1 VTAWGPAPS
10 VSSDGARPAKVL
22 KPVILI
28 TGAGGQLGRELLRAR
43 WSDKAS
49 VCGYTSAELD
59 IRNPDAVGSIV
70 DTLRPDVIVNAA
82 AYTAV
87 DRAEDEPEEAEAV
100 NVTAVKTLANAAN
113 HVNALLVHIS
123 TDYVFNGTKAGW
135 YTEADPISPIGVY
148 GRTKAD
154 GEQAAEAAHKLLTL
168 RTSWVY
174 GALGSNFV
182 TTMLRLGSERD
193 ELGVVADQVGC
204 PTSAG
209 DLARAITA
217 VAAAVAYGTETVP
230 RRLYHLAGPDAMTWF
245 EFAQVV
251 FASSRRCGDVV
262 VRPITTDQYP
272 TRAARPANSR
282 LDSSAA
288 LADFGVELPPAA
300 RSIANVV
307 GQLESAPRPD
317 RPPLTES

>member
-1 VTAWGPAPS
+1 MTRSRRAT
-10 VSSDGARPAKVL
+10 
-22 KPVILI
+22 KPVILV
-28 TGAGGQLGRELLRAR
+28 TGAGGQLGRELMRAR
-43 WSDKAS
+43 WADRAQ

-100 NVTAVKTLANAAN
+100 NVTAVKSLASAAN
-113 HVNALLVHIS
+113 HVDALLIHLS

-135 YTEADPISPIGVY
+135 YTEGDPINPIGVY

-154 GEQAAEAAHKLLTL
+154 GEREAEAAQKLVTL

-174 GALGSNFV
+174 GALGLNFV
-182 TTMLRLGSERD
+182 TTMLRLGAEGSEI
-193 ELGVVADQVGC
+193 GVVDDQIGC

-217 VAAAVAYGTETVP
+217 VAAATSYGNDMP
-230 RRLYHLAGPDAMTWF
+230 SKRLYHLAGPNAMSWF
-245 EFAQVV
+245 DLAQAV
-251 FASSRRCGDVV
+251 FAASQRCHDVAL
-262 VRPITTDQYP
+262 RPLRTDEYP

-282 LDSSAA
+282 LDSSAI
-288 LADFGVELPPAA
+288 LTDLGVGLPPVLG
-300 RSIANVV
+300 SVGNVV
-307 GQLESAPRPD
+307 NELEAPVTSSR
-317 RPPLTES
+317 SS

>member
-1 VTAWGPAPS
+1 M
-10 VSSDGARPAKVL
+10 
-22 KPVILI
+22 ILV

-43 WSDKAS
+43 WSDGAA

-59 IRNPDAVGSIV
+59 IRNPDAVGSV
-70 DTLRPDVIVNAA
+70 VETLRPNVIVNAA

-87 DRAEDEPEEAEAV
+87 DRAEDEPDEAEAV

-113 HVNALLVHIS
+113 HVDALLVHLS
-123 TDYVFNGTKAGW
+123 TDYVFNGTKSGW
-135 YTEADPISPIGVY
+135 YTESDPISPIGVY

-182 TTMLRLGSERD
+182 TTMLRLGAERD
-193 ELGVVADQVGC
+193 ELGVVRDQVGC
-204 PTSAG
+204 PTAAG

-217 VAAAVAYGTETVP
+217 VAAAVGYGTRPTP
-230 RRLYHLAGPDAMTWF
+230 QRLYHLAGPDAMTWF
-245 EFAQVV
+245 DFARAV
-251 FASSRRCGDVV
+251 FASSSRCSDIEVL
-262 VRPITTDQYP
+262 PIATDEYP

-282 LDSSAA
+282 LDGSAIRT
-288 LADFGVELPPAA
+288 DFGVELPPAVQ
-300 RSIANVV
+300 SIANVV
-307 GQLESAPRPD
+307 HELESSPRTATN
-317 RPPLTES
+317 RI